1 MLKLYRYYT
10 YNGINVAIKLYKVG
24 KCHMKRKGLICV
36 FTGNGK
42 GKTTAALGA
51 AFRAAGQGLKVL
63 ILQFMKKQK
72 NIGEIKALECSE
84 LPIELKQYGYRL
96 FFKSRACEPIDIL
109 RATQGLAAFQQAM
122 ESNTYDLIIL
132 DEINIAIDFGLI
144 AFEQLRELIA
154 RKPNELHLI
163 LTGRNAPQEL
173 IKMADLVT
181 EMREVKHHYN
191 QGVQA
196 QKGIEF

>member
-1 MLKLYRYYT
+1 
-10 YNGINVAIKLYKVG
+10 
-24 KCHMKRKGLICV
+24 MKRKGLICV
-36 FTGNGK
+36 YTGDGK

-63 ILQFMKKQK
+63 ILQFMKRQR
-72 NIGEIKALECSE
+72 NVGEIKALECAE

-109 RATQGLAAFQQAM
+109 RAAQGLAAFQQAM
-122 ESNTYDLIIL
+122 ESLTYDLIIL

-144 AFEQLRELIA
+144 AFEEVRRLIT

-163 LTGRNAPQEL
+163 LTGRNAPREL
-173 IKMADLVT
+173 IEMADLVT

-196 QKGIEF
+196 QKGIEY

>member
-1 MLKLYRYYT
+1 
-10 YNGINVAIKLYKVG
+10 
-24 KCHMKRKGLICV
+24 MKRKGLICV
-36 FTGNGK
+36 YTGHGK

-63 ILQFMKKQK
+63 ILQFMKRQK
-72 NIGEIKALECSE
+72 NIGEIKALECTE

-109 RATQGLAAFQQAM
+109 RAAQGLAAFQQAM
-122 ESNTYDLIIL
+122 ESLTYDLIIL

-144 AFEQLRELIA
+144 AFEEVRRLIA

-163 LTGRNAPQEL
+163 LTGRNAPREL
-173 IKMADLVT
+173 IEMADLVT

-196 QKGIEF
+196 QKGIEY

>member
-1 MLKLYRYYT
+1 
-10 YNGINVAIKLYKVG
+10 
-24 KCHMKRKGLICV
+24 MKRKGLICV
-36 FTGNGK
+36 YTGNGK

-63 ILQFMKKQK
+63 ILQFMKRQR
-72 NIGEIKALECSE
+72 NIGEIKALECTE

-109 RATQGLAAFQQAM
+109 RAAQGLAAFQQAM
-122 ESNTYDLIIL
+122 ESLTYDLIIL

-144 AFEQLRELIA
+144 VFEEMRRLIT

-163 LTGRNAPQEL
+163 LTGRNAPREL
-173 IKMADLVT
+173 IEMADLVT

-196 QKGIEF
+196 QKGIEY

>member
-1 MLKLYRYYT
+1 
-10 YNGINVAIKLYKVG
+10 
-24 KCHMKRKGLICV
+24 MKRKGLICV

-72 NIGEIKALECSE
+72 NTGEIKALECSE

>member
-1 MLKLYRYYT
+1 
-10 YNGINVAIKLYKVG
+10 
-24 KCHMKRKGLICV
+24 MKRKGLICV

-72 NIGEIKALECSE
+72 NTGEIKAVECTG

-109 RATQGLAAFQQAM
+109 HATQGLAAFQHAM

-132 DEINIAIDFGLI
+132 DEINITIDFGLI
-144 AFEQLRELIA
+144 DFVQLRNLIVH
-154 RKPNELHLI
+154 KPKELHLI

-181 EMREVKHHYN
+181 EMREIKHHYN

-196 QKGIEF
+196 QKGIEY

>member
-1 MLKLYRYYT
+1 
-10 YNGINVAIKLYKVG
+10 
-24 KCHMKRKGLICV
+24 MKRKGLICV
-36 FTGNGK
+36 YTGHGK

-63 ILQFMKKQK
+63 ILQFMKRQR
-72 NIGEIKALECSE
+72 NIGEIKALECAE

-109 RATQGLAAFQQAM
+109 RAAQGLAAFQQAM
-122 ESNTYDLIIL
+122 ESLTYDLIIL

-144 AFEQLRELIA
+144 AFEEMRRLIT

-163 LTGRNAPQEL
+163 LTGRNAPREL
-173 IKMADLVT
+173 IEMADLVT

-196 QKGIEF
+196 QKGIEY

>member
-1 MLKLYRYYT
+1 
-10 YNGINVAIKLYKVG
+10 
-24 KCHMKRKGLICV
+24 MKRKGLICV
-36 FTGNGK
+36 YTGDGK

-63 ILQFMKKQK
+63 ILQFMKGQR
-72 NIGEIKALECSE
+72 NIGEIKALECTE

-109 RATQGLAAFQQAM
+109 RAAQGLAAFQQAM
-122 ESNTYDLIIL
+122 ESLTYDLIIL

-144 AFEQLRELIA
+144 VFEEMRRLIT

-163 LTGRNAPQEL
+163 LTGRNAPREL
-173 IKMADLVT
+173 IEMADLVT

-196 QKGIEF
+196 QKGVEY